1 VETVITEKQIKD
13 LVDRH
18 IMQCTIDYSGA
29 LRLGPKFDAATLAE
43 GAVVKDLAL
52 GVVRYLGGNA
62 DRIVRHDDKGRVMAR
77 AVVLTEEAF
86 WSLINTMLEMAKN
99 TALELMDEKEDGD

>member
-1 VETVITEKQIKD
+1 MITEKQIKD

-18 IMQCTIDYSGA
+18 IMQCTIDYSDA
-29 LRLGPKFDAATLAE
+29 LRLGPRFDAATMAE

-62 DRIVRHDDKGRVMAR
+62 HRIVRHDDKGRVMAR
-77 AVVLTEEAF
+77 AVVLTEADF
-86 WSLINTMLEMAKN
+86 WNLIQTMLEMAKN
-99 TALELMDEKEDGD
+99 TALELMADKEED